1 MQFSGRAGEKVSKTC
16 FRSDFI
22 ITSYDCE
29 INLFYRSSIFTR
41 TDSSDTVTKS
51 NDLDDYVKGF
61 IQCTCFIA
69 STSEPCVLQAG
80 SCGPVL
86 EQLFVVQVRGRVAAH
101 LQQRPARGRRPRGRG
116 GSAAAAQVW
125 PGARPGGQSAVRAAS
140 LAAPPP
146 SGSST
151 TLSTLLTPASARGGH
166 LSFACSRC
174 VRDFLR

>member
-1 MQFSGRAGEKVSKTC
+1 MTSMTTLKGSFSVH
-16 FRSDFI
+16 
-22 ITSYDCE
+22 
-29 INLFYRSSIFTR
+29 
-41 TDSSDTVTKS
+41 V
-51 NDLDDYVKGF
+51 
-61 IQCTCFIA
+61 FIA

-86 EQLFVVQVRGRVAAH
+86 KQLLVVQVRGRVAAH

-125 PGARPGGQSAVRAAS
+125 PGARPGGPSAVRAAS

-146 SGSST
+146 SGSSA
-151 TLSTLLTPASARGGH
+151 TLSTLLTPAPARGGH

-174 VRDFLR
+174 ARDFLW